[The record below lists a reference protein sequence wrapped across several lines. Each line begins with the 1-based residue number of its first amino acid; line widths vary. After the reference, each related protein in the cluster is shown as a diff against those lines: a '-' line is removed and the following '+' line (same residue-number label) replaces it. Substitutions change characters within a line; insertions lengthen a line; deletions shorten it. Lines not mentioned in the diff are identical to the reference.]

1 MILLTSTGVPV
12 NRFFRLL
19 PVLALA
25 LPLFAQ
31 DKPEP
36 FGNSDDINGVR
47 VFRVE
52 GSPEEIGRKVGK
64 NFRDEIAYLFKG
76 YFETYTDDPELRDK
90 FVENAVRL
98 EKFLSDDERAE
109 LKGLAAGAGLEFGK
123 VLIVHTFLDAIR
135 VVNCSTFVL
144 EPPATK
150 NDTVIFGRNLD
161 FPDRGVA
168 HKHSMVMVY
177 RPDGKYAFASVTWP
191 GMAGVLSG
199 MNEHG
204 LCLAVMNVY
213 NKKDTVKGVPY
224 VLLFRRVLE
233 NCRTFDEAKKLLEKT
248 DRTCGNN
255 LMVVDASGKCGV
267 FELDHEQCKVREPE
281 EGAVIATNHWRLDP
295 ANESQTCPRWF
306 RLNQLEK
313 AWHGKIGMNE
323 AKKMLQAVPQG
334 EMTLQ
339 SMLFLPKDR
348 ELYLAVGELPATK
361 GKFRKVEGLFRESD
375 APVK

>member
-1 MILLTSTGVPV
+1 MIRLTRILPLLALV
-12 NRFFRLL
+12 L
-19 PVLALA
+19 PV
-25 LPLFAQ
+25 FAQ
-31 DKPEP
+31 EKPQP
-36 FGNSDDINGVR
+36 FGTADDINGVR

-52 GSPEEIGRKVGK
+52 GTPAEIGRRVGR
-64 NFRDEIAYLFKG
+64 NFRDEIRFLFKE
-76 YFETYTDDPELRDK
+76 YFETYTEDPELRDK
-90 FVENAVRL
+90 FVENAKNL
-98 EKFLSDDERAE
+98 EKYLSDDERAE
-109 LKGLAAGAGLEFGK
+109 LKGLAEGAELDWEH

-135 VVNCSTFVL
+135 IVNCSTFVL

-161 FPDRGVA
+161 FPGRGVA

-177 RPDGKYAFASVTWP
+177 SPKGKYSFASVTWP
-191 GMAGVLSG
+191 GLAGVLSG

-204 LCLAVMNVY
+204 LSLAVMNVY
-213 NKKDTVKGVPY
+213 HKKDTVQGVPY

-233 NCRTFDEAKKLLEKT
+233 TCKTFDEAKAFLEKA

-281 EGAVIATNHWRLDP
+281 EGAIIATNHWRLDP
-295 ANESQTCPRWF
+295 PNESQVCPRWF

-313 AWHGKIGMNE
+313 AWKGKIGMAE
-323 AKKMLQAVPQG
+323 AKKLLQAVPQG
-334 EMTLQ
+334 ELTLQ
-339 SMLFLPKDR
+339 SMLFLPKEK

-361 GKFRKVEGLFRESD
+361 GKFRRVEGLFRDTERTT
-375 APVK
+375 K

>member
-1 MILLTSTGVPV
+1 MIRLLTC
-12 NRFFRLL
+12 
-19 PVLALA
+19 LALA

-31 DKPEP
+31 EKPEP
-36 FGNSDDINGVR
+36 FGTTDDINGVR

-52 GSPEEIGRKVGK
+52 GTPAEMGRQVGR

-90 FVENAVRL
+90 FVENAKRL
-98 EKFLSDDERAE
+98 EKYLSDDERAE
-109 LKGLAAGAGLEFGK
+109 LKGLAAGAGMEFGK

-135 VVNCSTFVL
+135 LVNCSTFVL
-144 EPPATK
+144 QPPATK
-150 NDTVIFGRNLD
+150 NETVIFGRNLD
-161 FPDRGVA
+161 FPGRGVA
-168 HKHSMVMVY
+168 HKHTIVMVV
-177 RPDGKYAFASVTWP
+177 RPEGKNAFASVTWP

-199 MNEHG
+199 MNQHG
-204 LCLAVMNVY
+204 LCVAVMNVY
-213 NKKDTVKGVPY
+213 NKDDTAEGVPY

-233 NCRTFDEAKKLLEKT
+233 NCSTFDEAKSLLEKT

-267 FELDHEQCKVREPE
+267 FELDHKQCVVRPPA

-295 ANESQTCPRWF
+295 PNESQTCPRWF

-334 EMTLQ
+334 DMTLQ
-339 SMLFLPKDR
+339 SMLFLPKEK
-348 ELYLAVGELPATK
+348 ELYLAAGELPATK
-361 GKFRKVEGLFRESD
+361 GKFRRVEGLFREVETG
-375 APVK
+375 VK